1 MRTSCQV
8 GSFDFAQENLG
19 AQFKSSRGRANAI
32 GITGQAG
39 LEKKQPDPIYR
50 PRASVKH
57 GKEPDGGPMRKLRSE
72 LERGISRAWEG
83 LTEGWREV
91 LVRSSGALTHFVR
104 AAKQKK
110 AGAQESQDGSPQW
123 ALLAGE
129 SWETAQSVIVQIEMP
144 GMRKEDIDVSIYRG
158 GLRIR
163 GEKRS
168 AGDHQGRLYHLME
181 RAFGRFERT
190 LSLPHNIDV
199 AKAEVSYQDG
209 VITVIVPKTV
219 ATPPTHLSVK

>member
-1 MRTSCQV
+1 M
-8 GSFDFAQENLG
+8 
-19 AQFKSSRGRANAI
+19 
-32 GITGQAG
+32 
-39 LEKKQPDPIYR
+39 DPR
-50 PRASVKH
+50 
-57 GKEPDGGPMRKLRSE
+57 RKLRSE
-72 LERGISRAWEG
+72 LERSISRAWES

-91 LVRSSGALTHFVR
+91 VRSSGALTHFVR
-104 AAKQKK
+104 VAKQK
-110 AGAQESQDGSPQW
+110 AGGTQEGSPQW

-144 GMRKEDIDVSIYRG
+144 GMSKEDIDVSIYRG

-190 LSLPHNIDV
+190 LSLPHNIDA

-219 ATPPTHLSVK
+219 ATPPTHLPVK